1 MAQTK
6 FNIQQ
11 QQDKARRFLDLHHS
25 GKLVLFPNIWDPLGA
40 ALLEDLNF
48 PAIAT
53 ASASVAFSNGYDDGQ
68 NIPFTS
74 LLTLLERIV
83 NSVSVPVSADIESGF
98 AETDADLKQNIRLL
112 LEAGIVG
119 INVEDTDKKTDS
131 LLSVELASQRIKL
144 IRQTSEEVGIPLFIN
159 ARSDVYIRGK
169 GFDTPVA
176 KIEESLKRGFA
187 YKAAGADCFY
197 PITMSRKEDIQRTV
211 DELKMPVNV
220 VIMDGIPELKILN
233 EMGVARVSLG
243 PGFLKIAI
251 QSMKKLAIKLQNL
264 EGMDEI
270 VKNEITSPYLKS
282 LVNNSN

>member
-1 MAQTK
+1 MVTVE
-6 FNIQQ
+6 FRVSQQ
-11 QQDKARRFLDLHHS
+11 EKARRLRDLHYS
-25 GKLVLFPNIWDPLGA
+25 GTLVVFPNIWDPLGA
-40 ALLEDLNF
+40 ALLENLNF

-53 ASASVAFSNGYDDGQ
+53 ASASVAFANGYDDGQ

-74 LLTLLERIV
+74 LLTLLKRIV

-98 AETDADLKQNIRLL
+98 AETDTELKQNIRLL

-131 LLSVELASQRIKL
+131 LLSVELASQRIRL
-144 IRQTSEEVGIPLFIN
+144 IRQTSEEVGVPLFIN
-159 ARSDVYIRGK
+159 ARSDVYLRGK
-169 GFDTPVA
+169 GFDTPAA
-176 KIEESLKRGFA
+176 KLEESLKRGFA

-197 PITMSRKEDIQRTV
+197 PITMSRKEDIQKTV
-211 DELKMPVNV
+211 DQLKMPVNV
-220 VIMDGIPELKILN
+220 VIMEGIPDLKILSD
-233 EMGVARVSLG
+233 MGVARVSLG

-264 EGMDEI
+264 EGMGEI
-270 VKNEITSPYLKS
+270 IKNEITSPYLKS